1 MNREKF
7 FNKNL
12 LLELVYFVI
21 IVTILSFSISM
32 AAPALDN
39 LLGID
44 FFLVYETSGEWHNI
58 RSNNVNALI
67 TGIFITIII
76 WIIWIFISKSKRLF
90 IIF

>member
-1 MNREKF
+1 MNRKEF

-12 LLELVYFVI
+12 LRELVYFVI
-21 IVTILSFSISM
+21 IVICLSFSISM
-32 AAPALDN
+32 AASTLDY

-67 TGIFITIII
+67 TGIFVTIII
-76 WIIWIFISKSKRLF
+76 WVIRMFISKSNHN
-90 IIF
+90 

>member
-1 MNREKF
+1 MNRKEF

-12 LLELVYFVI
+12 LRELVYFVI
-21 IVTILSFSISM
+21 IVICLSFSISM
-32 AAPALDN
+32 AASTLDY

-67 TGIFITIII
+67 TGIFVTIII
-76 WIIWIFISKSKRLF
+76 WVIRMFISKSNRN
-90 IIF
+90 

>member
-1 MNREKF
+1 MNREEF

-12 LLELVYFVI
+12 LRELVYFVI
-21 IVTILSFSISM
+21 IVICLSFSIGM

-76 WIIWIFISKSKRLF
+76 WVIRMFISKSNRN
-90 IIF
+90 

>member
-1 MNREKF
+1 MNQEEF

-12 LLELVYFVI
+12 LHELVYFVI
-21 IVTILSFSISM
+21 IVIVLSFSISM

-58 RSNNVNALI
+58 RSNNVNVLI
-67 TGIFITIII
+67 TGIFVTITI
-76 WIIWIFISKSKRLF
+76 WIIRMFISKSNRN
-90 IIF
+90 

>member
-1 MNREKF
+1 MNRKEF

-12 LLELVYFVI
+12 LRELVYFVI
-21 IVTILSFSISM
+21 IVICLSFSISM
-32 AAPALDN
+32 AASTLDY

-67 TGIFITIII
+67 TGIFVTIII
-76 WIIWIFISKSKRLF
+76 WVIWMFISKSNHN
-90 IIF
+90 